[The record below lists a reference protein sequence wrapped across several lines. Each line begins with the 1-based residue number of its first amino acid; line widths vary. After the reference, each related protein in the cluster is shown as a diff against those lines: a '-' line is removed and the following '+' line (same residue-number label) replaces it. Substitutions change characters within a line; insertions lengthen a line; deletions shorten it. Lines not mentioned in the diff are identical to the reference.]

1 MNGNQNYAYRKYAQ
15 LYRKPGPWCTVYAKV
30 STGTVDSLRSSELLP
45 DHIENFLHKAGASKT
60 DMAALKDVVWPVE
73 GEPSPVSRFLL
84 VRQGNIELDEVLP
97 GAAGQEETKVAA
109 VPDLLPLL
117 KHRGKD
123 FPYVVA
129 EVDRSGG
136 EISFHLANRRT
147 AVSANAVEGSR
158 ENITKLPGGGWA
170 QGKYQHR
177 TEEIWRRNA
186 DEVAGQIDR
195 IVEASNARLLV
206 VAGDMRARD
215 LVINQLADRS
225 RSVVVVVDANTRGG
239 GADPKS
245 LREKVDERIAEV
257 VARRQQEILDK
268 LAEQDGQPNALA
280 VTGLGAAVHALQQ
293 AQVEILLL
301 DDTALTERTLLALDA
316 EPWVATAPEEA
327 LDAAVLGEV
336 PAATALLRAAMLTDA
351 EIAVVPP
358 GALPG
363 GGALAALLRWPTG
376 PRVPSART

>member
-1 MNGNQNYAYRKYAQ
+1 MNGHQIYAYRSYAQ
-15 LYRKPGPWCTVYAKV
+15 LYRKPGPWCTVYANV
-30 STGTVDSLRSSELLP
+30 STGTVDSLRASELLP
-45 DHIENFLHKAGASKT
+45 DHIENALLKAGASKA
-60 DMAALKDVVWPVE
+60 DMAALKDMVWPVE

-84 VRQGNIELDEVLP
+84 VRQGKIELDEVLP
-97 GAAGQEETKVAA
+97 GAAGQEETTVGV
-109 VPDLLPLL
+109 VPNLLPLL

-129 EVDRSGG
+129 QVDRSGG

-147 AVSANAVEGSR
+147 AVAENAVEGSR
-158 ENITKLPGGGWA
+158 ENLTKLPGGGWA

-215 LVINQLADRS
+215 LVISQLSDRS
-225 RSVVVVVDANTRGG
+225 RSVVAVVDANTRAGG
-239 GADPKS
+239 TDPKN
-245 LREKVDERIAEV
+245 LREKVDEQIAMV
-257 VARRQQEILDK
+257 MARRQLEILDK
-268 LAEQDGQPNALA
+268 LAEQEGQPNPLA
-280 VTGLGAAVHALQQ
+280 ATGLGAAVHSLQQ
-293 AQVEILLL
+293 AQVEMLLL
-301 DDTALTERTLLALDA
+301 DDTALVERTLLVLDA

-336 PAATALLRAAMLTDA
+336 AAATALLRAAMLTDA
-351 EIAVVPP
+351 DIAVVPP

-363 GGALAALLRWPTG
+363 GGALAAMLRWPTG
-376 PRVPSART
+376 PTVPTARA